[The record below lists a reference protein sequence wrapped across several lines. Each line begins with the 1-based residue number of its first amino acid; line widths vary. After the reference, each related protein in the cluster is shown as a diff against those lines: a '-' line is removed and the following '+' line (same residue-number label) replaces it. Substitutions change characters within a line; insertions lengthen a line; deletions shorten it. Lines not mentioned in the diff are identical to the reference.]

1 MASLFIGKE
10 ALVKIIDVVGID
22 LFMDALIHE
31 LTLALNQHD
40 KNQTQVMVR
49 NGFVYPAPNVGV
61 LEWMPVM
68 HADGEILVKL
78 VAYNPLNPERH
89 ALPTIMSTM
98 ALFGSENGMLKVLT
112 DGLFLTAVR
121 TGASSAIASRILAN
135 PESRTVGLVGC
146 GAQAITQLHA
156 LSRVFKLERA
166 LVYDTDPE
174 TAASFIKRAAF
185 IPVHIQ
191 TISLEELEIQ
201 SDIICTATTVGPGE
215 GPVIRG
221 NQLKKNVHINAVG
234 SDLPGKTE
242 LPLHVLQK
250 SFICPDFP
258 EQAIYEGECQQLPA
272 DTVMGPSFFEL
283 VQNQSKYIEFQSGST
298 VFDST
303 GFALEDL
310 VAVRLLRKFALEH
323 GFGEI
328 VQVEAL
334 PPDPKNPYSCLA
346 LAPVLSLI

>member
-10 ALVKIIDVVGID
+10 SLVKIINLVGID
-22 LFMDALIHE
+22 VFMDALIHE
-31 LTLALNQHD
+31 LTLALNHHD

-49 NGFVYPAPNVGV
+49 NGFVYPEPNVGV

-68 HADGEILVKL
+68 HSDGDILVKL
-78 VAYNPLNPERH
+78 VAYNPSNPERH

-135 PESRTVGLVGC
+135 PDSRTVGLVGG

-174 TAASFIKRAAF
+174 SAASFIKRASF
-185 IPVHIQ
+185 IPVQ
-191 TISLEELEIQ
+191 VESTSLEELEIH
-201 SDIICTATTVGPGE
+201 SDIICTATTVAPGE

-221 NQLKKNVHINAVG
+221 HKLKQNVHINAVG

-242 LPLHVLQK
+242 LPLHVLQN

-258 EQAIYEGECQQLPA
+258 EQAIYEGECQQLPS

-283 VQNQSKYIEFQSGST
+283 VQNQSSYIAQQSRST

-323 GFGEI
+323 GIGEI

-334 PPDPKNPYSCLA
+334 SPDPKNPYSCLTLVPA
-346 LAPVLSLI
+346 LSLI